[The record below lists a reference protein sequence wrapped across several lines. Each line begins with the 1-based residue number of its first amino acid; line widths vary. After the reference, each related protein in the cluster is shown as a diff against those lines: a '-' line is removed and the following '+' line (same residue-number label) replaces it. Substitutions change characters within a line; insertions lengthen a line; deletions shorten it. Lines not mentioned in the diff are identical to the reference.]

1 MEYLCGNK
9 LKGSQLNGLKKPS
22 NKVAG
27 SGKLDFSHLTYRV
40 RIGWGGGVEKA
51 IHSLAISTTKT
62 SCTVAVIMV
71 LKPYPADHDYCR
83 F

>member
-40 RIGWGGGVEKA
+40 RIGWGGGGGKGD
-51 IHSLAISTTKT
+51 SQ
-62 SCTVAVIMV
+62 
-71 LKPYPADHDYCR
+71 
-83 F
+83 FGN